1 MYKVFARAGIRNFNV
16 VCDNSVPPR
25 DTESKS
31 FVKECVK
38 MIEDD
43 TIKLLRECN
52 AGVKMGITSLDDVMD
67 HVRDQNLKNLLIQSK
82 ETHSKLGSETHQYLM
97 KCQDDGK
104 EPGTMA
110 KMMSWMK
117 TNMKLGGEDSD
128 RVVADLVTD
137 GCNMGI
143 KKLHKHLNQYDAANE
158 PSRNIC
164 KRLIAIEDTLY
175 RDMQAYL

>member
-1 MYKVFARAGIRNFNV
+1 
-16 VCDNSVPPR
+16 
-25 DTESKS
+25 
-31 FVKECVK
+31 

-52 AGVKMGITSLDDVMD
+52 AGGKMGITSLDDVMD

-137 GCNMGI
+137 GCNMGVKFLYKYLHQYPAADQDS
-143 KKLHKHLNQYDAANE
+143 KKLTEKIIHAE
-158 PSRNIC
+158 ET
-164 KRLIAIEDTLY
+164 LIKDLRE
-175 RDMQAYL
+175 YL